1 MDPSQNPNVFHA
13 TTIICVRRGDH
24 VAIAGDG
31 QVTLGNTVM
40 KGNARKVRRLGRD
53 GQILAG
59 FAGAAADAFTLFE
72 LFEAKLEKHG
82 QQLLRA
88 AVELAKE
95 WRTDRRYGK
104 LEALLPREQQIPKEN
119 LRVGDRV
126 KAYLLRVDRM
136 GRGPQIILSRIAPQF
151 ITELFR
157 QEVPE
162 IDDGMLEIKGCARD
176 AGSRAKIAVKANDPR
191 LDPQGTCIGMRGSR
205 VQAVTNELG
214 GERVDIVLWAGD
226 IVQYVINALSP
237 AEVQRILIDEDKHA
251 MDVVVDEDQLALAIG
266 RGGQNVRLASELTGW
281 VLNIMT
287 VAEAEE
293 KHEAEDAAMKQLFMD
308 ALDVDQDVADVLAS
322 EGFTTLEEIAYVPLE
337 EMLQISYFDAETVNE
352 LRSRAREALLTQAI
366 ASEEKMNSV
375 EDALR
380 ELPGMTQDVLVK
392 LAENGVTTRDDLADL
407 AVDELA
413 DMTNITEDE
422 ARALIMKAREHWFE
436 QK

>member
-1 MDPSQNPNVFHA
+1 M
-13 TTIICVRRGDH
+13 IID
-24 VAIAGDG
+24 
-31 QVTLGNTVM
+31 L
-40 KGNARKVRRLGRD
+40 
-53 GQILAG
+53 
-59 FAGAAADAFTLFE
+59 
-72 LFEAKLEKHG
+72 
-82 QQLLRA
+82 
-88 AVELAKE
+88 
-95 WRTDRRYGK
+95 GK

-176 AGSRAKIAVKANDPR
+176 AGSRAEIAVKANDPR

-251 MDVVVDEDQLALAIG
+251 MDVVVAEDQLALAVG

-308 ALDVDQDVADVLAS
+308 ATDVDQDVADVLAS
-322 EGFTTLEEIAYVPLE
+322 EGFTTLEEIAYVPNRGNAARSA
-337 EMLQISYFDAETVNE
+337 ISTLKPSTSCAAV
-352 LRSRAREALLTQAI
+352 
-366 ASEEKMNSV
+366 
-375 EDALR
+375 
-380 ELPGMTQDVLVK
+380 PVK
-392 LAENGVTTRDDLADL
+392 PC
-407 AVDELA
+407 
-413 DMTNITEDE
+413 
-422 ARALIMKAREHWFE
+422 
-436 QK
+436 

>member
-1 MDPSQNPNVFHA
+1 M
-13 TTIICVRRGDH
+13 
-24 VAIAGDG
+24 
-31 QVTLGNTVM
+31 
-40 KGNARKVRRLGRD
+40 
-53 GQILAG
+53 
-59 FAGAAADAFTLFE
+59 
-72 LFEAKLEKHG
+72 
-82 QQLLRA
+82 
-88 AVELAKE
+88 
-95 WRTDRRYGK
+95 
-104 LEALLPREQQIPKEN
+104 
-119 LRVGDRV
+119 
-126 KAYLLRVDRM
+126 
-136 GRGPQIILSRIAPQF
+136 
-151 ITELFR
+151 
-157 QEVPE
+157 
-162 IDDGMLEIKGCARD
+162 
-176 AGSRAKIAVKANDPR
+176 
-191 LDPQGTCIGMRGSR
+191 
-205 VQAVTNELG
+205 
-214 GERVDIVLWAGD
+214 
-226 IVQYVINALSP
+226 
-237 AEVQRILIDEDKHA
+237 QRILIDEDKHA